1 MIYLYKPCILSIFG
15 DAMVK
20 KVDLKATEVIKV
32 SPRVKRLIE
41 RKGKFGESYDAVLS
55 RILSKPKPPE

>member
-1 MIYLYKPCILSIFG
+1 
-15 DAMVK
+15 MVK